1 MRLQVTTSVNFLIVV
16 SYPQNMGFPNGSGV
30 EESAW
35 VKNLPAM
42 QETQEIQVLSVGQED
57 RLE

>member
-1 MRLQVTTSVNFLIVV
+1 MWLQVTTSVNFLIVL
-16 SYPQNMGFPNGSGV
+16 SYPQNMGFPVGSGV
-30 EESAW
+30 VESAW

-42 QETQEIQVLSVGQED
+42 RETQEIQVLSVGRED

>member
-1 MRLQVTTSVNFLIVV
+1 MWLQVTTSVTFLIVL
-16 SYPQNMGFPNGSGV
+16 SYPHNMGFPSGSG
-30 EESAW
+30 

-42 QETQEIQVLSVGQED
+42 QETQEIQVLSLDRED